1 MHCPMFSLR
10 RAVLQTH
17 RERSGGLL
25 CWRQCDL
32 LLFWHVLP
40 SFSSFGNLGPS
51 SFGMP
56 LALRWLGNS
65 LCKEF
70 RRALSVVSYQFG
82 SIWIYSQ
89 VVTSCV
95 QVVARSIGA
104 TDTVPRN
111 RHLSFDATGGFSLAI
126 SMSEEKTKSILH

>member
-1 MHCPMFSLR
+1 
-10 RAVLQTH
+10 
-17 RERSGGLL
+17 
-25 CWRQCDL
+25 
-32 LLFWHVLP
+32 
-40 SFSSFGNLGPS
+40 
-51 SFGMP
+51 MP